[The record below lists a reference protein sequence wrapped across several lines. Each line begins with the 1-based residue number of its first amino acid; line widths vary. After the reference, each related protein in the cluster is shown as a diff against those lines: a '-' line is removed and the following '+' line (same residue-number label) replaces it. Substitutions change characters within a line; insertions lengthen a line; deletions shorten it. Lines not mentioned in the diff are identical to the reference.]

1 MRVNS
6 LSGRSILSVNDLSVD
21 EFESLIDLSIRVKKS
36 VKAGLFGLEK
46 EGRIITLLFQKP
58 STRTRLSLEVAAR
71 MLKAHPI
78 YMGAGETQLSR
89 GEPIADTVRVF
100 ERMSNCIVARVNS
113 HSDLVAMR
121 RLSRVPVIN
130 ALSDFEHPLQALA
143 DFMTLKERKGSL
155 RGLKLAYV
163 GDGNNVAHSLIL
175 GAAKLGVWMTVA
187 TPEGYRPSLEVI
199 AAAKVEAEKT
209 GAKIDILSSP
219 QKAVEDADAVYTDV
233 WVSMG
238 QEAEAKKK
246 VETLRGYQ
254 VNSELMKLAK
264 PGAFF
269 MHCLPAHR
277 GEEVSEDVL
286 ESPASV
292 VFDQAE
298 NRLHTAIAVLYSVL

>member
-1 MRVNS
+1 
-6 LSGRSILSVNDLSVD
+6 VNDLSVD

-175 GAAKLGVWMTVA
+175 GAAKLGVWMSVA
-187 TPEGYRPSLEVI
+187 TPEGLGRASR
-199 AAAKVEAEKT
+199 
-209 GAKIDILSSP
+209 LSRRRRLRLRRRAPRSIFCR
-219 QKAVEDADAVYTDV
+219 ARRRRLR
-233 WVSMG
+233 
-238 QEAEAKKK
+238 
-246 VETLRGYQ
+246 TLTLCTRMCG
-254 VNSELMKLAK
+254 
-264 PGAFF
+264 
-269 MHCLPAHR
+269 
-277 GEEVSEDVL
+277 
-286 ESPASV
+286 
-292 VFDQAE
+292 
-298 NRLHTAIAVLYSVL
+298 